1 MCSSERPWRYSS
13 TRVFNAP
20 NGQTYHW
27 KERVNLFEVRPS
39 QLYAHNPVLV
49 HATVCPSM
57 RNGFKTHDRTLEQL
71 LDAETEAVVARSERK
86 KLFSHSS
93 RMSLT
98 LEPELGQLV
107 ESVLFA
113 FIIFEEQSRETAA
126 GASSAS
132 AASSVAAAVA

>member
-1 MCSSERPWRYSS
+1 MTSDPTKLESLKDNPLKSEVVDAESGTTLHHVTTKTGLTYATTTLS
-13 TRVFNAP
+13 TASGEV
-20 NGQTYHW
+20 QTG
-27 KERVNLFEVRPS
+27 R
-39 QLYAHNPVLV
+39 LV
-49 HATVCPSM
+49 ANEEHVV
-57 RNGFKTHDRTLEQL
+57 EL

-113 FIIFEEQSRETAA
+113 FIILEERSRETAAGAA